1 MAPNK
6 TKVPLPIIN
15 KGAKPIKIKALL
27 QKRDEDLERFP
38 PQPSARSFDKRR
50 VIDVALRN

>member
-1 MAPNK
+1 VAPNK

-15 KGAKPIKIKALL
+15 KGTKPIKIKALL